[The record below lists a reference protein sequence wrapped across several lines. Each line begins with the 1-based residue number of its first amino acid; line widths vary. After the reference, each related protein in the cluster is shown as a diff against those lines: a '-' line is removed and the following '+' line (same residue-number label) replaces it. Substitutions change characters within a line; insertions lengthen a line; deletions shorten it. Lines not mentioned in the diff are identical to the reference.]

1 MAVIEDIKKR
11 PLSLGESY
19 DLARSGIGVYSAL
32 DPGDKQL
39 WIWGYNSHGEL
50 ADCTRSRRSSPHQ
63 VPGTNW
69 NNVSMGNHHVLATKQ
84 DGTGWAWGYNNHNQ
98 LGNCGCT
105 HQSSPVQL
113 PGCNWCFMS
122 ASDCTSFGMK
132 TDGTLW
138 AWGHNN
144 WGQLG
149 LTDACCGWDGGVGCC
164 RCRYQCPTQL
174 PGNTWK
180 CVKATRNSAAG
191 IKCDGT
197 LWVWG
202 HAAHG
207 QLGLCCIT
215 CQYPGTCCSPNCM
228 NTSTGCYYPC
238 CSCCTCCNPCFSS
251 PTQIPGTNWTGI
263 EIGCHNM
270 YGIKTDG
277 TLWAWGHGAHGAP
290 GNNQSNDVMCPVQI
304 TGSNWVEVN
313 AMAHGAHARKNDN
326 SMWGWG
332 YNSHCEIGDGSNTH
346 RSTPV
351 QVYSSKTWIKLG
363 RNSFSGYSGM
373 AFDNECAMWM
383 WGHNDYGQLGIC
395 CTSRMCCPVQVGP
408 DCGWVCGSTS
418 RHATAAVRCF
428 S

>member
-1 MAVIEDIKKR
+1 
-11 PLSLGESY
+11 
-19 DLARSGIGVYSAL
+19 
-32 DPGDKQL
+32 
-39 WIWGYNSHGEL
+39 
-50 ADCTRSRRSSPHQ
+50 
-63 VPGTNW
+63 
-69 NNVSMGNHHVLATKQ
+69 
-84 DGTGWAWGYNNHNQ
+84 
-98 LGNCGCT
+98 
-105 HQSSPVQL
+105 
-113 PGCNWCFMS
+113 
-122 ASDCTSFGMK
+122 
-132 TDGTLW
+132 
-138 AWGHNN
+138 
-144 WGQLG
+144 
-149 LTDACCGWDGGVGCC
+149 
-164 RCRYQCPTQL
+164 
-174 PGNTWK
+174 
-180 CVKATRNSAAG
+180 
-191 IKCDGT
+191 
-197 LWVWG
+197 
-202 HAAHG
+202 
-207 QLGLCCIT
+207 
-215 CQYPGTCCSPNCM
+215 M